1 MAKRTTGGGRRG
13 KEKAGGAD
21 SRGRAAGKGRPRAK
35 GKREPPPAEL
45 ASIVDAIL
53 ERNARDPVLMDLRE
67 ISDAT
72 DWFVIA
78 SGDSDTHVR
87 AIADNVLERAQR
99 HGVRPAGVE
108 GKGSGT
114 WVLLDFIDVVVHIFL
129 PRVREFY
136 RLEELWG
143 DAPTT
148 PIVDAPPGRA

>member
-1 MAKRTTGGGRRG
+1 MTKRTTGATRRG
-13 KEKAGGAD
+13 SSKGRGEGA
-21 SRGRAAGKGRPRAK
+21 RGPGKGKGRARTDR
-35 GKREPPPAEL
+35 KRNAPPAEL
-45 ASIVDAIL
+45 ASILDALL
-53 ERNARDPVLMDLRE
+53 ERNARDPVLLDLRD

-87 AIADNVLERAQR
+87 AIADNVVERAKR

-114 WVLLDFIDVVVHIFL
+114 WVLLDFIDIVVHIFL

-143 DAPTT
+143 DAPATPVVDGAPGTT
-148 PIVDAPPGRA
+148 

>member
-1 MAKRTTGGGRRG
+1 MAKRTTGAGQKGTKKERGEGGRG
-13 KEKAGGAD
+13 TGG
-21 SRGRAAGKGRPRAK
+21 GRARRKTGR
-35 GKREPPPAEL
+35 KRDAPPAEL
-45 ASIVDAIL
+45 EAILDAVL
-53 ERNARDPVLMDLRE
+53 ERNSRDPVLLDLRE
-67 ISDAT
+67 LSDAT

-87 AIADNVLERAQR
+87 AIADNVLERARR

-114 WVLLDFIDVVVHIFL
+114 WVLLDFIDIVVHIFL

-143 DAPTT
+143 DAPAT
-148 PIVDAPPGRA
+148 PIVDAAPGKA

>member
-1 MAKRTTGGGRRG
+1 MAKRTTGEGKRGTKKGRGEGGRG
-13 KEKAGGAD
+13 PGGEKGRKK
-21 SRGRAAGKGRPRAK
+21 SERKRAA
-35 GKREPPPAEL
+35 PPAEL
-45 ASIVDAIL
+45 QEILDAVL
-53 ERNARDPVLMDLRE
+53 ERNARDAVLLDLRDL
-67 ISDAT
+67 SDAT

-114 WVLLDFIDVVVHIFL
+114 WVLLDFIDIVVHVFL

-148 PIVDAPPGRA
+148 PVVDAAAGRA